1 MANANSSG
9 APAEA
14 PAKVEYAGFWIRLG
28 AMLMDLM
35 LLIFALWVSLAIL
48 VYFIGLWTWRGQTL
62 GQMAT
67 HIKVVRADGQ
77 PMDLGVATLRFV
89 GLLVCGLTLGIGFL
103 FMLFDKRNRGLH
115 DRIAGTYVIRL
126 QEGQTSGRPT

>member
-1 MANANSSG
+1 MASANSSG
-9 APAEA
+9 ATAEA
-14 PAKVEYAGFWIRLG
+14 PANVQYAGFWIRLG
-28 AMLMDLM
+28 AMLMDIM
-35 LLIFALWVSLAIL
+35 LLVFVSWGLAIL
-48 VYFIGLWTWRGQTL
+48 VYFIGFWIWRGQTL

-103 FMLFDKRNRGLH
+103 FILFDERKRGLH
-115 DRIAGTYVIRL
+115 DRIAGTYVIL
-126 QEGQTSGRPT
+126 HQGEQTLGRPA

>member
-1 MANANSSG
+1 M
-9 APAEA
+9 
-14 PAKVEYAGFWIRLG
+14 EYAGFWVRLG
-28 AMLMDLM
+28 AMLMDIM
-35 LLIFALWVSLAIL
+35 LLVFVSWGLAIL
-48 VYFIGLWTWRGQTL
+48 VYFIGFWTWRGQTL

-103 FMLFDKRNRGLH
+103 FIVFDKRKRGLH
-115 DRIAGTYVIRL
+115 DRIAGTYVIPFR
-126 QEGQTSGRPT
+126 EEQTSGRPA